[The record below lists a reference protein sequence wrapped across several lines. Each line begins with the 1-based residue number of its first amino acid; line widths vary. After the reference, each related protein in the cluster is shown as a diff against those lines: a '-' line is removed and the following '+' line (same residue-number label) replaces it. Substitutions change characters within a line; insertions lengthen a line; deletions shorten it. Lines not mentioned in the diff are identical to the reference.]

1 MTNTN
6 ETQEK
11 KGLAK
16 KLYDGFV
23 KKPIKNTIYT
33 ALGLATLVGTFGGND
48 GGLAPIYNKKSGT
61 WGGINIGVYNEFQ
74 DNSKFYGI
82 SIGFINDT
90 KDFLVKNEFYGV
102 QVGVGNVT
110 KEMNGVQVGVVNG
123 TNEMNGVQV
132 GAVNFAGE
140 MDGVQ
145 VGVVNKNQKGYSV
158 LLGFGGGK

>member
-1 MTNTN
+1 MTN

-23 KKPIKNTIYT
+23 KKPIRNTIYT

-61 WGGINIGVYNEFQ
+61 WGGINLGVYNEFQ

-82 SIGFINDT
+82 SIGFINSI
-90 KDFLVKNEFYGV
+90 KDSLVKNEFYGI
-102 QVGVGNVT
+102 QVGAGNGT
-110 KEMNGVQVGVVNG
+110 EEMNGVQVGVG
-123 TNEMNGVQV
+123 NEADEINGVQV
-132 GAVNFAGE
+132 GVFNITKE
-140 MDGVQ
+140 INGVQ
-145 VGVVNKNQKGYSV
+145 VGVVNKNQKGHSI
-158 LLGFGGGK
+158 LLGFGGKK